1 MRVLT
6 GVACGILWVSF
17 LAFLASKGV
26 QITDDQV
33 LLTTAIVVAGGLAGG
48 D

>member
-6 GVACGILWVSF
+6 GVVCGILWVSF
-17 LAFLASKGV
+17 LVFWESKGV
-26 QITDDQV
+26 EITDDQV
-33 LLTTAIVVAGGLAGG
+33 LLTTAIVVAGGMAGG

>member
-6 GVACGILWVSF
+6 GIVCGILWVTF
-17 LAFLASKGV
+17 LVFLTNKGI
-26 QITDDQV
+26 QIDNNMI
-33 LLTTAIVVAGGLAGG
+33 LLTTAIIIAGGMAGS

>member
-17 LAFLASKGV
+17 LVFLASKGV

>member
-6 GVACGILWVSF
+6 GVVCGILWITF
-17 LAFLASKGV
+17 LVFLASKGY
-26 QITDDQV
+26 QTSDDQV
-33 LLTTAIVVAGGLAGG
+33 LLTTAIVVAGGMAGG

>member
-6 GVACGILWVSF
+6 SIVCGILWASF
-17 LAFLASKGV
+17 LLFLASKGV
-26 QITDDQV
+26 QISNNQV
-33 LLTTAIVVAGGLAGG
+33 LLTLAIIVAGGMAGG

>member
-6 GVACGILWVSF
+6 GVVCGILWLTF
-17 LAFLASKGV
+17 LAFLKLN
-26 QITDDQV
+26 QFDDNTI
-33 LLTTAIVVAGGLAGG
+33 LLTLAIIIAGGMAGG

>member
-6 GVACGILWVSF
+6 GIACGILWVSF

-26 QITDDQV
+26 QISNDQV
-33 LLTTAIVVAGGLAGG
+33 LLTTSIVLAGG
-48 D
+48 MAGGD

>member
-6 GVACGILWVSF
+6 GVVCGILWITF
-17 LAFLASKGV
+17 LVFLASKGV
-26 QITDDQV
+26 QIANDQV
-33 LLTTAIVVAGGLAGG
+33 LLTTSIVVAGGMAGG

>member
-6 GVACGILWVSF
+6 GVVCGILWISF
-17 LAFLASKGV
+17 LVFLASKGV
-26 QITDDQV
+26 EIADDQV

>member
-6 GVACGILWVSF
+6 GVACGILWISF
-17 LAFLASKGV
+17 LVFLASKGV
-26 QITDDQV
+26 EIANDQV
-33 LLTTAIVVAGGLAGG
+33 FLTTAIVVAGGMAGG

>member
-6 GVACGILWVSF
+6 GVVCGILWVSF

-26 QITDDQV
+26 QISDDQI
-33 LLTTAIVVAGGLAGG
+33 LLTTSIVVAGGIAGG

>member
-6 GVACGILWVSF
+6 GVACGILWITF
-17 LAFLASKGV
+17 LVFLASKGAK
-26 QITDDQV
+26 IADDQV
-33 LLTTAIVVAGGLAGG
+33 LLTTAIVVAGGMAGG

>member
-6 GVACGILWVSF
+6 GIACGILWLTFLVF
-17 LAFLASKGV
+17 LANKGI
-26 QITDDQV
+26 QIDDNTV
-33 LLTTAIVVAGGLAGG
+33 LLTTAIIVAGGIAGG

>member
-6 GVACGILWVSF
+6 GVVCGILWISF
-17 LAFLASKGV
+17 LAFLASKGI
-26 QITDDQV
+26 QITNDQV
-33 LLTTAIVVAGGLAGG
+33 LLTTAIVVAGGIAGG